1 MIINLK
7 TRKRTMQF
15 VHKIAIGLALFMTFS
30 TYSHASE
37 ALQIG
42 IAPHSSVR
50 IILESHASLRAYLE
64 SYFNQPVQIAT
75 APNFSEFA
83 KRSNQGDYDLIITS
97 PHLALM
103 AQEAANYQPLMTYT
117 QGLETVIVAK
127 EAQMPTQRPL
137 RVVGLDPI
145 SFVTLTGLQALH
157 ETELGVGQNN
167 LNVQYSTASDNA
179 AILLT
184 QDKADI
190 AIMSLPNYNKL
201 NDTLRAQVN
210 IVWRSQPKPSR
221 IYLAKAGKGYTIN
234 DWQQA
239 LSSFTLSPQGQE
251 HLKDNKLKEFRSLIL
266 NELDSV
272 KPLARM
278 AKKILEHPPE

>member
-7 TRKRTMQF
+7 VRQF
-15 VHKIAIGLALFMTFS
+15 VLHLIHKIAIGLSVLMTLN
-30 TYSHASE
+30 TYSYSAE

-75 APNFSEFA
+75 APSFSEFA
-83 KRSNQGDYDLIITS
+83 KRSNQGAYDLIITS
-97 PHLALM
+97 PHLAVL
-103 AQEAANYQPLMTYT
+103 AQDAAGYQPLLTYT

-137 RVVGLDPI
+137 RVVGLDPV

-157 ETELGVGQNN
+157 EAELGVGQDN

-201 NDTLRAQVN
+201 NDTLRTQLNV
-210 IVWRSQPKPSR
+210 VWRSQPKPSR
-221 IYLAKAGKGYTIN
+221 IYLAKAGKGYSVA

-239 LSSFTLSPQGQE
+239 LSAFSQSQQGQD
-251 HLKDNKLKEFRSLIL
+251 HLKDNKLKDFRLL
-266 NELDSV
+266 NANELAPV
-272 KPLARM
+272 RPLANM
-278 AKKILEHPPE
+278 AKKILEQPIE